1 MNFKRDVRRRTKK
14 HISRDF
20 FSVVEVIR
28 MFRAQNVVYSDSAVE
43 GHMPHLSSHYES
55 SADDLF

>member
-14 HISRDF
+14 NTSRDF

-28 MFRAQNVVYSDSAVE
+28 MFRAQNVVYTSNENTTS
-43 GHMPHLSSHYES
+43 L
-55 SADDLF
+55 